1 MKKLLL
7 SILIIS
13 SLAMTVSCTA
23 PEDKEDTEQE
33 SSSLSIS
40 FLK

>member
-7 SILIIS
+7 SLLIIS
-13 SLAMTVSCTA
+13 SIAMAVSCTA

-33 SSSLSIS
+33 SSSLSIA
-40 FLK
+40 FVK